1 MRDNYAFDLWENIRH
16 QILNEVAN
24 LPDHKG
30 DIVPRGFSNNIHWKF
45 GHVLTATDDL
55 VFQFVGKESRMI
67 PESCSVFQ

>member
-1 MRDNYAFDLWENIRH
+1 MHSTCGKTLGN

-30 DIVPRGFSNNIHWKF
+30 VIVPRGFSNNIHWKF

-67 PESCSVFQ
+67 PESYSVFQ